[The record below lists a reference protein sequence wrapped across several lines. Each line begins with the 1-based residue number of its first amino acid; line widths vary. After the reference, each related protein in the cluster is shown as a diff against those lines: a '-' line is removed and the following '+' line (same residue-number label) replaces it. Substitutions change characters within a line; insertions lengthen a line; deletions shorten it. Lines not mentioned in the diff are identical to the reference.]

1 MKRFGFLFVLIALLV
16 LVFAMPVTAQ
26 TEASAIY
33 FKDVPSGAWYY
44 DYVYSLVDAGV
55 ISGYE
60 DGTFRPDNNISRAE
74 IATILARMSG
84 DNYKLYVNDNHFT
97 DCRDHWAR
105 AYINWAYS
113 NGIVNGVGNGKFDPN
128 APITREALCT
138 MVMRYAKYTSFYPV
152 KNGSPVNFADDNDIS
167 SWARDSVYHMQ
178 QAGIINGKGNG
189 DFEPQ
194 SKATRGE
201 CAKIF
206 DVFRKCN
213 NDLTSKFLIE
223 DFDWCH
229 NYFGSVSSY
238 YLADYTHD
246 GYEDLIIVEPLD
258 YGAAIYVYSSLGGD
272 LICVY
277 QDEVYPI
284 AYDESYYLY
293 FDASGAYLMHYT
305 LDTATGMTI
314 QEVSLFHGNWNGD
327 KIYDYYGAT
336 EFFIDGS
343 PYDTGVPQKFYMD
356 QRAYSEYKA
365 KSTLLFRCDDQTMIY
380 NGQSYEDA
388 VSNWGKW

>member
-1 MKRFGFLFVLIALLV
+1 MKRYGLMFVLIAMLV
-16 LVFAMPVTAQ
+16 LAFAMPV
-26 TEASAIY
+26 SADVEPSALY
-33 FKDVPSGAWYY
+33 FKDVPQNAWYVEFVY
-44 DYVYSLVDAGV
+44 DLANDGV

-60 DGTFRPDNNISRAE
+60 DGTYRPNNNISRAE

-84 DNYKLYVNDNHFT
+84 EDTKSYDGLNTFT
-97 DCRDHWAR
+97 DCSSSHWADEFV
-105 AYINWAYS
+105 NWAAAK
-113 NGIVNGVGNGKFDPN
+113 GIVHGVGNGKFDPN

-152 KNGSPVNFADDNDIS
+152 KNGSSANFADDANIS
-167 SWARDSVYHMQ
+167 NWARDSVYHMQ
-178 QAGIINGKGNG
+178 QAGIIHGKGGNR
-189 DFEPQ
+189 FEPQ
-194 SKATRGE
+194 SNATRAE

-223 DFDWCH
+223 DFDWCRD
-229 NYFGSVSSY
+229 YFGSVSSY

-272 LICVY
+272 LFCVY
-277 QDEVYPI
+277 KDEVYPI

-293 FDASGAYLMHYT
+293 FDYKGAYLMHYT
-305 LDTATGMTI
+305 LDTATGMTV
-314 QEVSLFHGNWNGD
+314 QEVALFHGNWNGE
-327 KIYDYYGAT
+327 KIYDYYGAS
-336 EFFIDGS
+336 EFYSDGS
-343 PYDTGVPQKFYMD
+343 AYDNGIPQSYYND
-356 QRAYSEYKA
+356 QNQYNTYKS

-380 NGQSYEDA
+380 NGQSYEKA
-388 VSNWGKW
+388 VSNWGK